1 MNGRDKVYSTI
12 KMNLLLR
19 TVMQERQRIENMLA
33 TYEAELSLLPRGT
46 ISEKNSGGK
55 TYYYLKYRDG
65 KKVVSKYIR
74 RQDVDD
80 MREQIKK
87 RKHIEAMI
95 CSLQDEKDIA
105 DKVLEGKT

>member
-1 MNGRDKVYSTI
+1 
-12 KMNLLLR
+12 MNLLLH

-33 TYEAELSLLPRGT
+33 QYEAELSLLPKGT

-65 KKVVSKYIR
+65 KKVISKYIG
-74 RQDVDD
+74 RQDVAVV
-80 MREQIKK
+80 REQIEK

-95 CSLQDEKDIA
+95 RSLQDEKNIA
-105 DKVLEGKT
+105 DKVLEGKL

>member
-1 MNGRDKVYSTI
+1 
-12 KMNLLLR
+12 MNLLLH

-33 TYEAELSLLPRGT
+33 QYEAELSLLPKGT

-65 KKVVSKYIR
+65 KKVISKYVG
-74 RQDVDD
+74 RQAVAAV
-80 MREQIKK
+80 REQIEK

-95 CSLQDEKDIA
+95 RSLQDEKNIA
-105 DKVLEGKT
+105 DKVLEGKL

>member
-1 MNGRDKVYSTI
+1 
-12 KMNLLLR
+12 MNLLLH

-33 TYEAELSLLPRGT
+33 QYEAELSLLPKGT

-65 KKVVSKYIR
+65 RKVISKYVG
-74 RQDVDD
+74 RQAVAAV
-80 MREQIKK
+80 REQIEK

-95 CSLQDEKDIA
+95 RSLQDEKNIA
-105 DKVLEGKT
+105 DKVLEGKL

>member
-1 MNGRDKVYSTI
+1 
-12 KMNLLLR
+12 MNLLLH

-33 TYEAELSLLPRGT
+33 QYEAELSLLPKGT

-65 KKVVSKYIR
+65 KKVISKYVG
-74 RQDVDD
+74 RQAVETV
-80 MREQIKK
+80 REQIEK

-95 CSLQDEKDIA
+95 RSLQDEKNIA
-105 DKVLEGKT
+105 DKVLEGKL

>member
-1 MNGRDKVYSTI
+1 
-12 KMNLLLR
+12 MNLLLH

-33 TYEAELSLLPRGT
+33 QYEAELSLLPKGT

-65 KKVVSKYIR
+65 KKVISKYVG
-74 RQDVDD
+74 RQAVEAV
-80 MREQIKK
+80 REQIEK

-95 CSLQDEKDIA
+95 RSLQDEKNIA
-105 DKVLEGKT
+105 DKVLEGKL